1 MARMDELLKLLVD
14 RGGSDLHLSTS
25 YRPCIRVDG
34 EMHFLKEYPV
44 LTHEEN
50 KAVIYEITPERNH
63 EEFEACFDTD
73 FAYELNDYGRFRVN
87 VFMDQRGIGAVLRQ
101 IPSQIPT
108 LEQLNMPE
116 AIRKFCFLSK
126 GLVIITGPTGSGKST
141 TLAAM
146 VDLINRTRKEHI
158 ITIEDPIEFLH
169 RSKGCLINQREVHAH
184 THSFASSLRAALRE
198 DPDIVLVGEMRDLET
213 IEMAIETAETGHLVF
228 GTLHTN
234 TAATT
239 VDRAIDKF
247 PTNRQNQIR
256 TMLADT
262 LCGIVAQTLCKKK
275 NGGRIAATEILVVTP
290 AIAANIREGKTHQI
304 PSAMQTGKSY
314 GMQMFND
321 SLLQYT
327 LDGIIT
333 PHEAY
338 LKAIEKDLLQQKL
351 HEAGIEL
358 DLTLM
363 DVFIPGDE
371 NTPEA
376 DPEIGAI
383 YQDIRD
389 ALAHDPNDLP
399 ALQNLVL
406 LMAAHNNPKARNG
419 AEALKIA
426 TKLVE
431 KSKAPSALT
440 YIALAAA
447 QAENERFPQ
456 AIDTLKLGIKAAKN
470 ERRKDVV
477 NECEEHLAL
486 YRQNNPLRL

>member
-1 MARMDELLKLLVD
+1 MARIDELLKLLVS

-34 EMHFLKEYPV
+34 EMQFLRDRDI

-50 KAVIYEITPERNH
+50 KAVIYEIIPPRNR

-73 FAYELNDYGRFRVN
+73 FAYELNEYGRFRVN
-87 VFMDQRGIGAVLRQ
+87 VFMDQRGIGTVLRQ

-116 AIRKFCFLSK
+116 SIRRFCFLSK

-146 VDLINRTRKEHI
+146 VDLINRTRKDHI

-184 THSFASSLRAALRE
+184 TNSFASSLRAALRE

-239 VDRAIDKF
+239 VDRVIDKF

-262 LCGIVAQTLCKKK
+262 LSGVVAQTLCKKK

-290 AIAANIREGKTHQI
+290 AIASNIREGKTHQI
-304 PSAMQTGKSY
+304 PSAMQTGKSF

-321 SLLQYT
+321 CLLKYT
-327 LDGIIT
+327 LDGIVT

-351 HEAGIEL
+351 REAGIEL

-371 NTPEA
+371 NTPESDA
-376 DPEIGAI
+376 EVTAV
-383 YQDIRD
+383 YQEIRD
-389 ALAHDPNDLP
+389 ALAHDPNDLA
-399 ALQNLVL
+399 ALQRLVL
-406 LMAAHNNPKARNG
+406 LMSAHSNPKARNG

-426 TKLVE
+426 TKLIQ
-431 KSKAPSALT
+431 KSRTPSGMTYLT
-440 YIALAAA
+440 LAAA
-447 QAENERFPQ
+447 QAENEQFSQ
-456 AIDTLKLGIKAAKN
+456 AVETLKLAIKAAKA
-470 ERRKDVV
+470 EHRKDLID
-477 NECEEHLAL
+477 ECEEHMEL
-486 YRQNNPLRL
+486 YRKNKPLRV

>member
-1 MARMDELLKLLVD
+1 MARIDELLKLLVG

-34 EMHFLKEYPV
+34 EMQFLRDRDI

-50 KAVIYEITPERNH
+50 KAVIYEIIPPRNR

-73 FAYELNDYGRFRVN
+73 FAYELNEYGRFRVN
-87 VFMDQRGIGAVLRQ
+87 VFMDQRGIGTVLRQ

-116 AIRKFCFLSK
+116 SIRRFCFLSK

-146 VDLINRTRKEHI
+146 IDLINRTRKDHI

-184 THSFASSLRAALRE
+184 TNSFASSLRAALRE

-239 VDRAIDKF
+239 VDRVIDKF

-262 LCGIVAQTLCKKK
+262 LSGVVAQTLCKKK

-290 AIAANIREGKTHQI
+290 AIASNIREGKTHQI
-304 PSAMQTGKSY
+304 PSAMQTGKSF

-321 SLLQYT
+321 CLLKYT
-327 LDGIIT
+327 LDGIVT

-351 HEAGIEL
+351 REAGIEL

-371 NTPEA
+371 NTPESDA
-376 DPEIGAI
+376 EVTAV
-383 YQDIRD
+383 YQEIRD
-389 ALAHDPNDLP
+389 ALAHDPNDLA
-399 ALQNLVL
+399 ALQRLVL
-406 LMAAHNNPKARNG
+406 LMSAHSNPKARNG

-426 TKLVE
+426 TKLIQ
-431 KSKAPSALT
+431 KSRTPSGMTYLT
-440 YIALAAA
+440 LAAA
-447 QAENERFPQ
+447 QAENEQFSQ
-456 AIDTLKLGIKAAKN
+456 AVETLKLAIKAAKA
-470 ERRKDVV
+470 EHRKDLID
-477 NECEEHLAL
+477 ECEEHMEL
-486 YRQNNPLRL
+486 YRKNKPLRV